1 MKNGIYFFMD
11 LSEYAVKGAILAWF
25 LHGMVKERYAR
36 RIGEKCRYS
45 VADAVMTVQFVIVQM
60 LFYGIPAVQRL
71 LYGENML
78 PQSSKTTAIV
88 IGVSMLC
95 SFLVSLLVY
104 QGDKWKLFYYITVF
118 YTMHELVR
126 FMIYSVFTTLL
137 ELVLGLCLKLM
148 ERGILI
154 DAPMFEMV
162 AVTVEV
168 LWNLLFLVT
177 LICILWGCI
186 RRYKKYLCGN
196 TDGLN
201 RTDILFL
208 TVPNFIGLL
217 LCVLIRTIFYSI
229 QGNEVRLIFTE
240 YAELNVIVPFMAFL
254 ALASILLS
262 GSVFCK
268 LREENEEKL
277 QLQLYKEHMH
287 GMEAQIKDMEQF
299 YDGLRAVKHDMRHHM
314 ADMETLLLQESGVA
328 ETAAQLKEYV
338 TDLER
343 TIDAFDMKY
352 RTGNPVTDVIME
364 RYVRITQEKQIAF
377 ESDFIFPKDFHI
389 SAFDL
394 SIILNNAL
402 ENAVEACEKLPMTEK
417 RNISLTSFC
426 RGNMFF
432 IELQN
437 SCDGN
442 LTYEGKDG
450 QQPILKT
457 TKTDT
462 KLHGLGFKNMERCAE
477 KYYGKAAYT
486 MHDGTF
492 KLCVMLQKKEASKN
506 ANCRV

>member
-1 MKNGIYFFMD
+1 MKQYIYFFMD
-11 LSEYAVKGAILAWF
+11 IAEYSVKGAILAWF
-25 LHGMVKERYAR
+25 LHGMVKERYTKR
-36 RIGEKCRYS
+36 TGKKSRYS
-45 VADAVMTVQFVIVQM
+45 VADTVMMVQFVIVQM
-60 LFYGIPAVQRL
+60 LFYGIPAVQKL
-71 LYGENML
+71 LYGEQML
-78 PQSSKTTAIV
+78 PQSSRTTAIV

-95 SFLVSLLVY
+95 SFAVSLLVY
-104 QGDKWKLFYYITVF
+104 QGDRWKLFYYITVF

-126 FMIYSVFTTLL
+126 FMIYSAFTALL
-137 ELVLGLCLKLM
+137 ELVLGFCLRLM

-154 DAPMFEMV
+154 DAVSFETV

-168 LWNLLFLVT
+168 LWNLLFLITV
-177 LICILWGCI
+177 ICILWSCI

-196 TDGLN
+196 TEGLN

-217 LCVLIRTIFYSI
+217 LCLLIRTIFYSI
-229 QGNEVRLIFTE
+229 HGNKVRLIFTE

-262 GSVFCK
+262 GRVFRK
-268 LREENEEKL
+268 LREENEEKI

-287 GMEAQIKDMEQF
+287 GMEAQMKDMEQF
-299 YDGLRAVKHDMRHHM
+299 YDGIRGIRHDMRHHV
-314 ADMETLLLQESGVA
+314 ADMETLLLKESGAA
-328 ETAAQLKEYV
+328 ETASQLKEYV

-352 RTGNPVTDVIME
+352 RTGNPVTDVIVE
-364 RYVRITQEKQIAF
+364 RYVRITHEKQIAF

-394 SIILNNAL
+394 SILLNNAL
-402 ENAVEACEKLPMTEK
+402 ENAVEACEKLPMEEK

-432 IELQN
+432 IELRN

-442 LTYEGKDG
+442 LTYEEKVDR
-450 QQPILKT
+450 QPTLKT
-457 TKTDT
+457 TKEDIRA
-462 KLHGLGFKNMERCAE
+462 HGLGFKNMERCAE
-477 KYYGKAAYT
+477 KYYGKAVYT
-486 MHDGTF
+486 MYGREF
-492 KLCVMLQKKEASKN
+492 KLCVMLQKKIL
-506 ANCRV
+506 